1 MGRGGKVKP
10 NYTGIN
16 NALAQSALIP
26 IWKNCSSERCR
37 TILYLNFHNSKNAFD
52 YLTLLKFEKI
62 INSTSILQSPFVIV
76 LVFQFLENCVRLCE
90 RYSVV

>member
-16 NALAQSALIP
+16 NALAQSALISGK
-26 IWKNCSSERCR
+26 IVVERCR
-37 TILYLNFHNSKNAFD
+37 TILHLNFHNSKNAFD

-76 LVFQFLENCVRLCE
+76 QVFQFFRALSTTL
-90 RYSVV
+90 

>member
-16 NALAQSALIP
+16 NALAHSALKSGKTVVKRDVALYY
-26 IWKNCSSERCR
+26 IWIS
-37 TILYLNFHNSKNAFD
+37 ISKNAFD

-62 INSTSILQSPFVIV
+62 INSTSIL
-76 LVFQFLENCVRLCE
+76 
-90 RYSVV
+90 